1 MLSANHQHNSL
12 YSNNLEDDLKNK
24 RKSLFEQSATI
35 QDLTRQVEILRP
47 FQKEVSKLKYQL
59 QDNEEEISRLRKVET
74 VAERYRQKLES
85 QQDMKLKL
93 EFLQEKNDNLN
104 RLLEGDDEE
113 NNSSTS
119 VSALKKLESERN
131 KLLQIQEQLNY
142 KLNKQEEELVE
153 LKKSCKDSEKQLE
166 ELRAITSK
174 YQTTDSYIY
183 DDTDNDSV
191 YDKDYN
197 FTKESMQEIISK
209 LTLEVEK
216 WKKIADEATG
226 HIRPES
232 VRTAADIRT
241 LIDHYEVLMKNQEQ
255 DVLAHTVRKPSGIRS
270 VSSATMATAVTTS
283 TRSHFSKTDWKEEAE
298 KLQLQVQNLRI
309 ELVLMSS
316 AWHSLAS
323 RVQQQSVVVMKRS
336 VESPRGWLNRQRSAL
351 ARMSETDDSLL
362 ESDNLASSR
371 ILLKQNEV

>member
-1 MLSANHQHNSL
+1 MSANHQHNSL

-35 QDLTRQVEILRP
+35 QDLTRQVEVLRP

-93 EFLQEKNDNLN
+93 EILQEQNDSLN
-104 RLLEGDDEE
+104 NLLEDEAKE
-113 NNSSTS
+113 NKSSTS
-119 VSALKKLESERN
+119 ISALKILESERN
-131 KLLQIQEQLNY
+131 ELLQIQEQLNH

-153 LKKSCKDSEKQLE
+153 TKKNCKDLEKQLE
-166 ELRAITSK
+166 EMKTITSK

-197 FTKESMQEIISK
+197 FTKESTQEIISK

-216 WKKIADEATG
+216 WKKIADEATAN
-226 HIRPES
+226 IRPES

-241 LIDHYEVLMKNQEQ
+241 LIDHYEVLMKNQEK
-255 DVLAHTVRKPSGIRS
+255 DVLAHTVRKPSSIRS
-270 VSSATMATAVTTS
+270 ASSATMATAVTTT
-283 TRSHFSKTDWKEEAE
+283 TRSPFSKTDWKEEAE

-351 ARMSETDDSLL
+351 ARMSETGDSPL
-362 ESDNLASSR
+362 EPNNLA
-371 ILLKQNEV
+371 